1 MNDMRPLPPQPGRP
15 EQPTPYGGPY
25 AAPYGQPTPYEQA
38 RHQAGLPPYAG
49 QQQPGPAPYGQAPY
63 GQRPPRKGRGWLAAV
78 GGGLAGAAL
87 ACAVAI
93 PIAVHT
99 AGADTTSSGGST
111 GNASSPFADNAEG
124 DGSSPSVDDLI
135 DRGNGTTDA
144 TSDGD
149 EPSDAGVLLI
159 DTVLPGGAG
168 AGTAMVLTSD
178 GLALTN
184 YHVVDGST
192 EVQAIV
198 AATGEEYTAEV
209 VGYDEEA
216 DVAVLQLQDADDLDT
231 VTIDDDGGVAIDE
244 AVTALGNAS
253 GQGYLSAASGVVTD
267 LDEDITTTDEAT
279 GGTTDITGLI
289 ETDADVVPG
298 YSGGPMFDDEGE
310 VIGISTAASS
320 SNGQGGG
327 FPMTTPAA
335 QSEGGGISYARP
347 IEEALDVVQLVVD
360 GDEGDG
366 VTIGPAAYLGVA
378 IDSSADGVLV
388 ARAES
393 GTPAADAGIAQ
404 GDSITAVDGER
415 ISSYDDLA
423 AAVATHQPGDEVSVT
438 WTSADGQERT
448 ADVTLGES
456 PVN

>member
-15 EQPTPYGGPY
+15 EQPSPY
-25 AAPYGQPTPYEQA
+25 APPPAVFQPSPYEQA
-38 RHQAGLPPYAG
+38 RHQAGLPPYGAG
-49 QQQPGPAPYGQAPY
+49 PQPWAHQQQPA
-63 GQRPPRKGRGWLAAV
+63 RRGRGWLAAV

-99 AGADTTSSGGST
+99 AGADTTSATGGTSA
-111 GNASSPFADNAEG
+111 GSPFADSTEG
-124 DGSSPSVDDLI
+124 NGSTPSVDDLI
-135 DRGNGTTDA
+135 DRGNGTTDE

-168 AGTAMVLTSD
+168 AGTAMTLTSD

-192 EVQAIV
+192 EVQAVV
-198 AATGEEYTAEV
+198 AATGEEYTAQV

-216 DVAVLQLQDADDLDT
+216 DVAVLQLDDAEGLDT
-231 VTIDDDGGVAIDE
+231 VTIDDDGGVAIDD
-244 AVTALGNAS
+244 AVTALGNAG
-253 GQGYLSAASGVVTD
+253 GQGFLSAAGGVVTD
-267 LDEDITTTDEAT
+267 LDEDITTTDETT
-279 GGTTDITGLI
+279 GATTDITGLI

-310 VIGISTAASS
+310 VVGISTAASS
-320 SNGQGGG
+320 SNGGGGGG
-327 FPMTTPAA
+327 FPMATPAA
-335 QSEGGGISYARP
+335 TAEQGGGISYVRP

-366 VTIGPAAYLGVA
+366 VTIGPAPYLGVA
-378 IDSSADGVLV
+378 IDSTADSVLV
-388 ARAES
+388 AEAEP
-393 GTPAADAGIAQ
+393 GTPAADAGLAQ

-415 ISSYDDLA
+415 VSSYDDLA
-423 AAVATHQPGDEVSVT
+423 AAVATHEPGDEVSVT
-438 WTSADGQERT
+438 WTTADGQERT